1 MTTRREL
8 GVAAVAIASPSV
20 RLGLHGEE
28 EEMEVE

>member
-1 MTTRREL
+1 MRAREL
-8 GVAAVAIASPSV
+8 DKARGGDGSAFL